1 MDSLLDPI
9 LRWMRCRKVLPHIS
23 KGIVLCDIGCGAQ
36 AKLLRDLSGFIK
48 EGIGLDKKI
57 TEDRFDN
64 LSFKTILIDE
74 QLPLP
79 DKSVDVVTLLAVLEH
94 LEKPVAT
101 LAEVKR
107 ILKPGGTLLITV
119 PTVPNQCVGE
129 FLSYRLH
136 LIDENEYRDH
146 KRYYS
151 KRLLR
156 ENLAAA
162 GFPLKGLTMYYFEF
176 GMNLFA
182 KIRMGDAPV
191 EWTARNE

>member
-9 LRWMRCRKVLPHIS
+9 LRWMRSRKVRPYIS
-23 KGIVLCDIGCGAQ
+23 EGVVLCDIGCGPQ
-36 AKLLRDLSGFIK
+36 AELLRDLSGYIK
-48 EGIGLDKKI
+48 EGIGLDKKV
-57 TEDRFDN
+57 TEKRFDN
-64 LSFKTILIDE
+64 LSLKTILLDDH
-74 QLPLP
+74 LPLP

-94 LEKPVAT
+94 LEKPVAM
-101 LAEVKR
+101 LAEAKR

-119 PTVPNQCVGE
+119 PTVTNQWVGE

-151 KRLLR
+151 KRLLC
-156 ENLAAA
+156 EHLEAS
-162 GFPLKGLTMYYFEF
+162 GLTLMNLKMYYFEL

-182 KIRMGDAPV
+182 KIEIR
-191 EWTARNE
+191 